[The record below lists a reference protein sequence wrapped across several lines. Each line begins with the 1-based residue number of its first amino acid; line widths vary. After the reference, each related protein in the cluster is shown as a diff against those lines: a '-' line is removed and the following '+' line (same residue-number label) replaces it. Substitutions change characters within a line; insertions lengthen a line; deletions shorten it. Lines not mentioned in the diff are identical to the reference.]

1 MLNDQY
7 EVMDIYLVL
16 SDSQNVNALEKA
28 LQKAMT
34 YDVMDFAPNAKI
46 NKVEV
51 LRRERESD
59 FFFFFFSDLLL

>member
-16 SDSQNVNALEKA
+16 SDSQNVNALE
-28 LQKAMT
+28 KAMT